1 MDVQIPDK
9 LYFKIGEVVSLTGI
23 KAHVLRYWETEFK
36 TIRPTKSRSNQR
48 LYRKQDIELIL
59 ELQGLLYSQGYT
71 IAGARRLLRER
82 ATASRQSKKVP
93 PVSAPSAAVGVADDE
108 DQLTLPLPSAEKF
121 QLIEEIRNDL
131 KKLRQSLEK

>member
-59 ELQGLLYSQGYT
+59 QLKDLLYSQGYT
-71 IAGARRLLRER
+71 IAGARRLIR
-82 ATASRQSKKVP
+82 SRNLPAGKKAPRKPEAAP
-93 PVSAPSAAVGVADDE
+93 PVADDS
-108 DQLTLPLPSAEKF
+108 DQLTLLLPTAEKL
-121 QLIEEIRNDL
+121 QIVDEIRRDILRL
-131 KKLRQSLEK
+131 KSSLK